1 MSLGGEK
8 WEEVGESGAKARL
21 SSSRSNQ
28 GKHMFTGRTA
38 LSLDA
43 KGRFAVP
50 ARHREKLMVS
60 CGGRVVLTQYPF
72 DPCLALYAEPEW
84 ERIAEQVASLSDASA
99 VERQLKRLFLGQAVE
114 MELDGSGRI
123 LVPPEL
129 RVLIGLDRKAM
140 LIGVMRRFELWEE
153 STWAARNEPIDLSGD
168 IPDSIRALS
177 F

>member
-1 MSLGGEK
+1 
-8 WEEVGESGAKARL
+8 
-21 SSSRSNQ
+21 
-28 GKHMFTGRTA
+28 MFTGRTA

-43 KGRFAVP
+43 KGRLAIP

-72 DPCLALYAEPEW
+72 DPCLALYSEPEW
-84 ERIAEQVASLSDASA
+84 ETIATQVAGLSDSEPA
-99 VERQLKRLFLGQAVE
+99 VRKLKRLFLGQAVE

-129 RVLIGLDRKAM
+129 RALINLDRKAM
-140 LIGVMRRFELWEE
+140 LVGVMRRFEIWEE
-153 STWAARNEPIDLSGD
+153 SAWIASNDTLDLSGD
-168 IPDSIRALS
+168 LPDSIKTLS

>member
-1 MSLGGEK
+1 VSLGGEK
-8 WEEVGESGAKARL
+8 WEEVGGNGVAAPVSEGFGY
-21 SSSRSNQ
+21 Q
-28 GKHMFTGRTA
+28 GKSMFTGRTA

-43 KGRFAVP
+43 KGRMAIP

-84 ERIAEQVASLSDASA
+84 EDIATRVAALSDSEQA
-99 VERQLKRLFLGQAVE
+99 VRQLKRLFLGQAVE
-114 MELDGSGRI
+114 MELDSSGRI

-129 RVLIGLDRKAM
+129 RSLINLDRKAM
-140 LIGVMRRFELWEE
+140 LVGVMRRFEIWEE
-153 STWAARNEPIDLSGD
+153 STWTARNDTLDLSGEL
-168 IPDSIRALS
+168 PDSIKTLS

>member
-1 MSLGGEK
+1 
-8 WEEVGESGAKARL
+8 
-21 SSSRSNQ
+21 
-28 GKHMFTGRTA
+28 MFTGRTA

-43 KGRFAVP
+43 KGRLAIP

-72 DPCLALYAEPEW
+72 DPCLALYSEPAW
-84 ERIAEQVASLSDASA
+84 ETIATQVAGLSDSEPA
-99 VERQLKRLFLGQAVE
+99 VRKLKRLFLGQAVE

-129 RVLIGLDRKAM
+129 RALINLDRKAM
-140 LIGVMRRFELWEE
+140 LVGVMRRFEIWEE
-153 STWAARNEPIDLSGD
+153 NAWIASNDTLDLSGD
-168 IPDSIRALS
+168 LPDSIKTLS